1 MTTMPLPAATS
12 MPSPAAPV
20 IGVAPDV
27 LGLLKRVR
35 RRGLAALAMWLAMAI
50 AWSVWAPI
58 SGAVVGAGLVKV
70 EANRQT
76 ITHRDGGIVAKVLVR
91 EGQKVTKGQTIVV
104 LEDVRLDSSVELLEA
119 QLATELLRRS
129 RLEAETAQ
137 AASWNPPKPAAA
149 AKIEAARLRE
159 AVQRERS
166 AFDARRRTLQ
176 GQLAAIRTQIADTEA
191 EMAARDRDAKASTG
205 ALALLNEEL
214 EQNEALLKDNFV
226 NKSRILTIKRGIAE
240 YESRIEG
247 AQAERLQARAK
258 RTELEGRQQ
267 SVVDA
272 YVQTAA
278 LELRESTARVV
289 DFEEK
294 VRSGRDTAG
303 RQVVVAPSDGR
314 LVDLKVNTPGSAVG
328 PREPIVDIVPSNVP
342 LLIEARVAA
351 DAISDVRRDLDAEV
365 RLLAYRQRNT
375 ALLLGKVVNVSADAL
390 VEPRSGTPY
399 FAVQVEVSPQA
410 LAKAGQ
416 LELLPGMAAE
426 VFIKTAE
433 RSVLDFLMDPLTSA
447 MRRSFREH

>member
-1 MTTMPLPAATS
+1 MTTMLQPASATLPAPPAT
-12 MPSPAAPV
+12 A
-20 IGVAPDV
+20 APDV
-27 LGLLKRVR
+27 LGLLERVR
-35 RRGLAALAMWLAMAI
+35 RRGLAALAVWAAVAI

-58 SGAVVGAGLVKV
+58 SGAVVGSGLVKV

-91 EGQKVTKGQTIVV
+91 EGQKVTTGQTLVV

-119 QLATELLRRS
+119 QLAAELLRRS

-137 AASWNPPKPAAA
+137 AANWSPPQP
-149 AKIEAARLRE
+149 KIAGKVDPTRLRE
-159 AVQRERS
+159 AVQRERA
-166 AFDARRRTLQ
+166 AFDARRRTLH

-191 EMAARDRDAKASTG
+191 EMAARERDAKASTG

-226 NKSRILTIKRGIAE
+226 NKARVLTIKRGIAE
-240 YESRIEG
+240 YESRVEG
-247 AQAERLQARAK
+247 AQAERLQARGK
-258 RTELEGRQQ
+258 RTELEGRLQA
-267 SVVDA
+267 VVDA

-278 LELRESTARVV
+278 LELREVSARVV

-314 LVDLKVNTPGSAVG
+314 LVDLKVNTPGSAIG

-342 LLIEARVAA
+342 LVIEARVAA
-351 DAISDVRRDLDAEV
+351 DAISDVRPGLEAEV

-375 ALLLGKVVNVSADAL
+375 AMLLGKVTNVSADAL
-390 VEPRSGTPY
+390 VEPRSGAPY
-399 FAVQVEVSPQA
+399 FAVHVEVSPQA

-433 RSVLDFLMDPLTSA
+433 RSVLEFLLDPLTAA